1 MNKQEK
7 SREIDA
13 LREALQGAPP
23 VFVLGQVGL
32 TVGQSS
38 VLRKKVRAAGSRY
51 RVVKNRV
58 ALRALKDTPLAPLAP
73 HLKGPTAIAW
83 CAKDVAPLAK
93 ALDEFMK
100 DHQGLSLKAGLVDGR
115 MLDPQALKALASL
128 PSREVLV
135 ARLLG
140 VLNGP
145 LVRLLRVLQ
154 EPARTLVA
162 TIDQIGKKKQEATP
176 AAAGPDA

>member
-1 MNKQEK
+1 MNRQEK
-7 SREIDA
+7 SQEIEA
-13 LREALQGAPP
+13 LREALQGGPP
-23 VFVLGQVGL
+23 VFVLGQIGL
-32 TVGQSS
+32 TVGQAST
-38 VLRKKVRAAGSRY
+38 LRKKVRATGSRY
-51 RVVKNRV
+51 RIVKNRI

-73 HLKGPTAIAW
+73 HLKGPTALAW
-83 CAKDVAPLAK
+83 CRKDAASLAK

-128 PSREVLV
+128 PSREVLI

-154 EPARTLVA
+154 EPARTLVVSL
-162 TIDQIGKKKQEATP
+162 DQIAKQKEAAP

>member
-7 SREIDA
+7 SQEIEA
-13 LREALQGAPP
+13 LRQALEGTPP
-23 VFVLGQVGL
+23 VFVLGQIGL

-38 VLRKKVRAAGSRY
+38 ALRKKVRATGSRY
-51 RVVKNRV
+51 KVVKNRM
-58 ALRALKDTPLAPLAP
+58 ALRALKDTPLEALAP

-83 CAKDVAPLAK
+83 SAKDAAGLAK

-115 MLDPQALKALASL
+115 LLDPQALKALAML

-135 ARLLG
+135 GRLLG
-140 VLNGP
+140 TLNGP
-145 LVRLLRVLQ
+145 LIRLLRVMS

-162 TIDQIGKKKQEATP
+162 TLDQIAKQKEAPP
-176 AAAGPDA
+176 AAAGADA

>member
-7 SREIDA
+7 GQQIDA
-13 LREALQGAPP
+13 LRQALEGAPP
-23 VFVLGQVGL
+23 VFVLGQIGL
-32 TVGQSS
+32 TVGQAST
-38 VLRKKVRAAGSRY
+38 LRKKVRATGSRY
-51 RVVKNRV
+51 KVVKNRM
-58 ALRALKDTPLAPLAP
+58 ALRALKDTPLAALAP

-83 CAKDVAPLAK
+83 STKDVAALAK

-100 DHQGLSLKAGLVDGR
+100 DHQGLSLKAGLVEGR

-145 LVRLLRVLQ
+145 LVRLLRVMQ

-162 TIDQIGKKKQEATP
+162 TLEQIAKQKEASP